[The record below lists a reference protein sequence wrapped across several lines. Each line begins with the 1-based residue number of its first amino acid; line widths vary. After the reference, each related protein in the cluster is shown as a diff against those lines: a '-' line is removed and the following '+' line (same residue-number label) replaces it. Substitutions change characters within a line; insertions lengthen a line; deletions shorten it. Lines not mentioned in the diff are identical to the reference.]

1 MLDWFFKLFQS
12 TYGTE
17 LEQYVRS
24 HNPMDIGDVERL
36 TLQYQRKKDN
46 LWN

>member
-12 TYGTE
+12 SYGNE
-17 LEQYVRS
+17 LERYVTS
-24 HNPMDIGDVERL
+24 HNPMDVGDVERL

-46 LWN
+46 LWS

>member
-1 MLDWFFKLFQS
+1 MLDWFYKLFQS
-12 TYGTE
+12 SYDTE

-24 HNPMDIGDVERL
+24 HNPKDVGDVERL

-46 LWN
+46 LWS